1 MAEETFETV
10 DSTSGAPL
18 KVRAVVGNF
27 DDPERRLKALQEFYP
42 DAVPFGDDNFIF
54 TNEKGVQAIY
64 NPTGLD
70 TGDYISVGRD
80 IFSTIAGGTSAVAAA
95 VGGQLGPQVLTP
107 EELVTVPAAYALAS
121 EGAGQ
126 LYDRVIDR
134 FVPDVGR
141 GGVVEQTKKAGG
153 NIAAEIIGGKVVQNV
168 AKFAGEKV
176 PEIVKNVLAGG
187 KSNREKIL
195 EKLRVSSNIDADVG
209 TLGLATRSPALL
221 NLEKRLSQIPFS
233 QTQMY
238 SAFDNIR
245 KGSSELLNTL
255 SKKYSS
261 SNQVSSPEDIGILIK
276 AGAKTTN
283 EKFNKQSEKLYDDA
297 FELAPNARGRVNN
310 LMELKQTFNQELQG
324 VEESLSPSMN
334 AAFSKA
340 NAIIND
346 SIKGGGI
353 DLKKLRRVR
362 TALRK
367 QLGDLTRTGRS
378 EEETSLLR
386 VYDALSKD
394 ITESVQGTPAESLM
408 KKADTF
414 YARVTKKDGLRDVL
428 SDIMSKDDIK
438 VYNMWTSGTKVGVRD
453 FKKILNIMPVDD
465 RGEVKAKFIRNLGY
479 AKPAGVTDSVND
491 FSTQTFLTNWDNL
504 STKSKVAM
512 FGSKSNP
519 IWNDLDDIV
528 KSFKDIQFSESF
540 TNYSKTGDSILG
552 VTAISAAITPLIG
565 VGTGAMS
572 LGTGGATFASIYVA
586 PKVAARL
593 MTNPDFIKW
602 LAKSAPRIG
611 ESRKAFSYQVG
622 RLIEASTSDAQF
634 RDDVADYVQALSST
648 VLGGS
653 SAEAA
658 TVPNEVVTTQN
669 EVVTED
675 NSSPTLESII
685 GGLNPSASNKIL
697 AASNAR

>member
-10 DSTSGAPL
+10 DSTSGAPY

-187 KSNREKIL
+187 RSNRENIL
-195 EKLRVSSNIDADVG
+195 EKIKVGDRIDAEVG

-233 QTQMY
+233 QNQMY

-261 SNQVSSPEDIGILIK
+261 SNQVSSPGNIGILIK

-283 EKFNKQSEKLYDDA
+283 EKFNKKSEKLYDDA

-453 FKKILNIMPVDD
+453 FKKILNIMPVDN

>member
-10 DSTSGAPL
+10 DSTSGAPY

-42 DAVPFGDDNFIF
+42 DAVPFGDDNFLF
-54 TNEKGVQAIY
+54 TNEKGVQTIY

-134 FVPDVGR
+134 FVPEVGR

-276 AGAKTTN
+276 AGAETTN
-283 EKFNKQSEKLYDDA
+283 EKFNKKSEKLYDDA

-353 DLKKLRRVR
+353 DLKNLRRVR

-453 FKKILNIMPVDD
+453 FKKILNIMPVDN
-465 RGEVKAKFIRNLGY
+465 RGEVKSKFIRNLGY

-491 FSTQTFLTNWDNL
+491 FSTQTFLTNWKNL
-504 STKSKVAM
+504 STESKVAM

>member
-10 DSTSGAPL
+10 DSTSGAPY

-195 EKLRVSSNIDADVG
+195 EKIRISGNIDADVG
-209 TLGLATRSPALL
+209 TLGLATQSPALL

-276 AGAKTTN
+276 AGAETTN
-283 EKFNKQSEKLYDDA
+283 EKFNKKSEKLYDDA

-367 QLGDLTRTGRS
+367 QLGDLTRIGRS

-453 FKKILNIMPVDD
+453 FKKILNIMPVDN

>member
-10 DSTSGAPL
+10 DSTSGAPY

-195 EKLRVSSNIDADVG
+195 EKLRVSSNIDAEVG

-367 QLGDLTRTGRS
+367 QLGDLTRIGRS

-453 FKKILNIMPVDD
+453 FKKILNIMPVDN

>member
-10 DSTSGAPL
+10 DSTSGAPY

-261 SNQVSSPEDIGILIK
+261 SNQVSSPENIGILIK

-283 EKFNKQSEKLYDDA
+283 EKFNKKSEKLYDDA
-297 FELAPNARGRVNN
+297 FELAPNAKGRVNN

-453 FKKILNIMPVDD
+453 FKKILNIMPVDN

-491 FSTQTFLTNWDNL
+491 FSTQTFLTNWKNL
-504 STKSKVAM
+504 STESKVAM

-572 LGTGGATFASIYVA
+572 VGAGGAAVAGIYVA

-593 MTNPDFIKW
+593 MTNPKFIKW
-602 LAKSAPRIG
+602 LAKSAPKIG
-611 ESRKAFSYQVG
+611 ESRRAFSYQVG

>member
-10 DSTSGAPL
+10 DSTSGAPY

-697 AASNAR
+697 AASNAT

>member
-10 DSTSGAPL
+10 DSTSGAPY

-572 LGTGGATFASIYVA
+572 LGAGGATFASIYVA

>member
-10 DSTSGAPL
+10 DSTSGAPY

>member
-10 DSTSGAPL
+10 DSTSGAPY

-675 NSSPTLESII
+675 NSSPSLESII

>member
-1 MAEETFETV
+1 MAQVQELDT
-10 DSTSGAPL
+10 TSGAPL

-27 DDPERRLKALQEFYP
+27 DDPERRLKALKEYYP
-42 DAVPFGDDNFIF
+42 DAVPYGDDNFIF
-54 TNEKGVQAIY
+54 TSDDGVPTVYNNESWVPDI
-64 NPTGLD
+64 
-70 TGDYISVGRD
+70 GDIVSVGRD
-80 IFSTIAGGTSAVAAA
+80 VVSTIAGGTSAVAAA

-134 FVPDVGR
+134 FVPEVGR

-187 KSNREKIL
+187 KSNRENIL
-195 EKLRVSSNIDADVG
+195 EKIKVGDRIDADVG
-209 TLGLATRSPALL
+209 TLGLATQSPVLL
-221 NLEKRLSQIPFS
+221 SLEKRLAQVPFS
-233 QTQMY
+233 QNQMY
-238 SAFDNIR
+238 SAFDNI
-245 KGSSELLNTL
+245 KNGSSELLNTL
-255 SKKYSS
+255 SKKYDPN
-261 SNQVSSPEDIGILIK
+261 NQVSSPATIGALIRR
-276 AGAKTTN
+276 GAKTTN
-283 EKFNKQSEKLYDDA
+283 EKFESRAEKLYDDA
-297 FELAPNARGRVNN
+297 FELVPSARGRVNN

-353 DLKKLRRVR
+353 DLKNLRKIR
-362 TALRK
+362 TTLRK

-378 EEETSLLR
+378 EEETALLR

-394 ITESVQGTPAESLM
+394 ITGSVQGTPAESLM

-414 YARVTKKDGLRDVL
+414 YAKVTKKDGLKDVL
-428 SDIMSKDDIK
+428 SDIMSKDDIQ
-438 VYNMWTSGTKVGVRD
+438 VYNMWTSGTKVGLRD
-453 FKKILNIMPVDD
+453 FKKILNIMPADS
-465 RGEVKAKFIRNLGY
+465 RGEVRAKFIRNLGY
-479 AKPAGVTDSVND
+479 AKPSGVIDDVND
-491 FSTQTFLTNWDNL
+491 FSSATFLTNWSKLANE
-504 STKSKVAM
+504 SKVAM

-528 KSFKDIQFSESF
+528 KTFEDLKASDSL
-540 TNYSKTGDSILG
+540 TNYSRTGDTIASL
-552 VTAISAAITPLIG
+552 TSYSAALSPFLAMDLGSAAVTS
-565 VGTGAMS
+565 GAVV
-572 LGTGGATFASIYVA
+572 LA
-586 PKVAARL
+586 PNTAARL
-593 MTNPDFIKW
+593 MTNPKFIKW
-602 LAKSAPRIG
+602 LAKSAPKVG
-611 ESRKAFSYQVG
+611 ESRRAFSYQVG

-634 RDDVADYVQALSST
+634 RDDVADYVQSLYST
-648 VLGGS
+648 ALGGS

-685 GGLNPSASNKIL
+685 GGLNPRSSNKIL